1 MAGCISHRKQEAN
14 GENLFIL
21 KQEAD
26 PVIQAIMTES
36 KRDAETIVVDLRGN
50 QDYEEIVDHIET
62 CDKVITW

>member
-1 MAGCISHRKQEAN
+1 MVK
-14 GENLFIL
+14 NLFIL